1 MFSSENFPEHL
12 CLSVTQAEREID
24 SHASSYTNRH
34 TQRETRARMLHAAP
48 AVASVQRPGKGAL
61 WALGTTTAPPSAPF
75 VGSQDWEPVCPAA
88 PASHT
93 AQLSIHKGSSLPHR
107 SWVSLFYERSLLQL
121 LCALSAASS
130 TAHARGAGIRVKID
144 SQARCWRDHREESA
158 PLGSAWPPTALS
170 RESFASSAVPECFLG
185 SEMSNISALLWKD
198 NKVCKHRILF
208 NDSGEIN
215 YTSAY
220 TLQAYMSGAYSHTCA
235 HTSIH
240 TNKTTLIAFF
250 SSLGNALPFSIG
262 TDNILLETH
271 HTIGQSL
278 QRKGALSPNHL
289 TFPPNVT
296 DFKFHLISC
305 WKEPCWVQP
314 RTEGWTQ

>member
-1 MFSSENFPEHL
+1 
-12 CLSVTQAEREID
+12 
-24 SHASSYTNRH
+24 
-34 TQRETRARMLHAAP
+34 MLHAAP
-48 AVASVQRPGKGAL
+48 AVASTQQPGKGAL

-88 PASHT
+88 PAPHT
-93 AQLSIHKGSSLPHR
+93 AQLSTHKGSSLPHR

-130 TAHARGAGIRVKID
+130 TAHARSAGVRVKID
-144 SQARCWRDHREESA
+144 SQARSWRDHREESA
-158 PLGSAWPPTALS
+158 LLGPLLPSHG
-170 RESFASSAVPECFLG
+170 ESFASSAVPECFLG
-185 SEMSNISALLWKD
+185 SEMSNISALLWKE
-198 NKVCKHRILF
+198 NKVCRHRILF
-208 NDSGEIN
+208 NDSGEIRN

-220 TLQAYMSGAYSHTCA
+220 TPQAYMSCAYSHTCA

-240 TNKTTLIAFF
+240 TYKTILIALF

-271 HTIGQSL
+271 YTMGQSL
-278 QRKGALSPNHL
+278 QRRGAPSPNHL

-305 WKEPCWVQP
+305 WKEPCWDQP